1 MQSRK
6 IGVLLGGMSS
16 EREVSLRTGE
26 AVLAAL
32 RERGHRAVPIYVDR
46 DVDVALRQEQIE
58 VAFIALHGRWGED
71 GCVQGLLEM
80 LGIPY
85 TGSDVL
91 ASALAMHKAK
101 AKELFRLHNLPT
113 PAYYTVTGARLADG
127 PEETPDDEDPRD
139 ATRGGVN
146 VAASPRHSPE
156 GGYGEAPL
164 WINALAAIHG
174 DFGFPC
180 VVKPVREGS
189 SVGVSICRDPADLH
203 PAVERALRFDDE
215 ILVER
220 FIAGREISVAVLG
233 DRAIGAVEI
242 APRDGFYD
250 YANKYTRGAT
260 DYYVPPRVSPERYRG
275 LLTQALRAHLALGCG
290 GATRVDMMLSE
301 AGNEFLLEVNT
312 LPGLTPTN
320 LLPKIADA
328 AGISFGELCEMM
340 LAGAGLA
347 SRRGRGER
355 RIAQRAF
362 VGDDRRAPV
371 AEPPCEAPPA

>member
-6 IGVLLGGMSS
+6 IGVLLGGLSS
-16 EREVSLRTGE
+16 ERDVSLRTGE
-26 AVLAAL
+26 AVLTAL
-32 RERGHRAVPIYVDR
+32 RERGHDAIPIYVDR

-71 GCVQGLLEM
+71 GCIQGLLEM

-91 ASALAMHKAK
+91 ASALAMHKGK

-113 PAYYTVTGARLADG
+113 PAYYSLTGAM
-127 PEETPDDEDPRD
+127 
-139 ATRGGVN
+139 
-146 VAASPRHSPE
+146 VAACAS
-156 GGYGEAPL
+156 GADD
-164 WINALAAIHG
+164 LAALHG

-180 VVKPVREGS
+180 VVKPIREGS
-189 SVGVSICRDPADLH
+189 SVGVTICRAPDELG
-203 PAVERALRFDDE
+203 PAVERALCFDDE

-220 FIAGREISVAVLG
+220 FIAGKEVSVAVLE
-233 DRAIGAVEI
+233 DRALGAVEI

-260 DYYVPPRVSPERYRG
+260 DYFVPPRVSPERYRG
-275 LLTQALRAHLALGCG
+275 ILAQALRAHLALGCR
-290 GATRVDMMLSE
+290 GATRVDMMVSE
-301 AGNEFLLEVNT
+301 SGNEFVLEVNT
-312 LPGLTPTN
+312 LPGLTPTS

-340 LAGAGLA
+340 LAGASLA
-347 SRRGRGER
+347 TRRGRGER
-355 RIAQRAF
+355 RIVQRAF
-362 VGDDRRAPV
+362 VGDDRRDATV
-371 AEPPCEAPPA
+371 EHH

>member
-6 IGVLLGGMSS
+6 IGVLLGGLST

-32 RERGHRAVPIYVDR
+32 RERGHHAVPIYVDR

-85 TGSDVL
+85 TGSDVM

-101 AKELFRLHNLPT
+101 AKELFRLHNVAT
-113 PAYYTVTGARLADG
+113 PAYYTLVGGAAPG
-127 PEETPDDEDPRD
+127 DD
-139 ATRGGVN
+139 
-146 VAASPRHSPE
+146 
-156 GGYGEAPL
+156 L
-164 WINALAAIHG
+164 IALHG

-189 SVGVSICRDPADLH
+189 SVGVTICRTMDDLGPAI
-203 PAVERALRFDDE
+203 ERARCFDDE

-220 FIAGREISVAVLG
+220 FIAGREISVAILE
-233 DRAIGAVEI
+233 DRALGAVEI

-250 YANKYTRGAT
+250 YANKYTPEAT
-260 DYYVPPRVSPERYRG
+260 DYFVPPRVSPERYRG
-275 LLTQALRAHLALGCG
+275 ILTQALRAHLALGCR
-290 GATRVDMMLSE
+290 GATRVDMMVSE
-301 AGNEFLLEVNT
+301 AGNELILEVNT
-312 LPGLTPTN
+312 LPGLTPTS
-320 LLPKIADA
+320 LFPRIADA
-328 AGISFGELCEMM
+328 AGISFGELCQMM
-340 LAGAGLA
+340 LAGASLA
-347 SRRGRGER
+347 TRRGRGER
-355 RIAQRAF
+355 RIVQRAF
-362 VGDDRRAPV
+362 VGEDRR
-371 AEPPCEAPPA
+371 EAMVEHH

>member
-58 VAFIALHGRWGED
+58 VAFLALHGRWGED

-91 ASALAMHKAK
+91 ASALAMHKVK

-113 PAYYTVTGARLADG
+113 PAYYTLAGTAPVGGHERRSREDQ
-127 PEETPDDEDPRD
+127 DDQQGR
-139 ATRGGVN
+139 
-146 VAASPRHSPE
+146 
-156 GGYGEAPL
+156 EAPE
-164 WINALAAIHG
+164 LAAMHG

-189 SVGVSICRDPADLH
+189 SVGVSICREPGELGA
-203 PAVERALRFDDE
+203 AVERALRFDDE
-215 ILVER
+215 ILIER
-220 FIAGREISVAVLG
+220 YIAGKEVSVAVLG
-233 DRAIGAVEI
+233 DRALGAVEI

-275 LLTQALRAHLALGCG
+275 LLTQALRAHLALGCSG
-290 GATRVDMMLSE
+290 VTRVDMMLSE
-301 AGNEFLLEVNT
+301 AGNEFILEVNT
-312 LPGLTPTN
+312 LPGLTPTS

-340 LAGAGLA
+340 LAGASLA

-355 RIAQRAF
+355 RVMQREF
-362 VGDDRRAPV
+362 VGEDRR
-371 AEPPCEAPPA
+371 EPQQEAH

>member
-6 IGVLLGGMSS
+6 IGVLLGGLSS
-16 EREVSLRTGE
+16 ERDVSLRTGE

-32 RERGHRAVPIYVDR
+32 RERGHDAIPIYVDR

-71 GCVQGLLEM
+71 GCIQGLLEM

-91 ASALAMHKAK
+91 ASALAMHKGK

-113 PAYYTVTGARLADG
+113 PAYYSLTAAAVAGS
-127 PEETPDDEDPRD
+127 EELT
-139 ATRGGVN
+139 AV
-146 VAASPRHSPE
+146 
-156 GGYGEAPL
+156 
-164 WINALAAIHG
+164 HG

-180 VVKPVREGS
+180 VVKPIREGS
-189 SVGVSICRDPADLH
+189 SVGVTVCRAPGELG
-203 PAVERALRFDDE
+203 PAVERALCFDDE
-215 ILVER
+215 ILIER
-220 FIAGREISVAVLG
+220 YIAGKEISVAVLE
-233 DRAIGAVEI
+233 DRAPGAVEI

-260 DYYVPPRVSPERYRG
+260 DYFVPPRVSPERYRG
-275 LLTQALRAHLALGCG
+275 ILAQALRAHTALGCR
-290 GATRVDMMLSE
+290 GATRVDMMVSDS
-301 AGNEFLLEVNT
+301 GNEFLLEVNT
-312 LPGLTPTN
+312 VPGLTPTS

-340 LAGAGLA
+340 LAGASLA
-347 SRRGRGER
+347 TRRGRGER
-355 RIAQRAF
+355 RIVQRSF
-362 VGDDRRAPV
+362 VGQDRR
-371 AEPPCEAPPA
+371 EAVVEHH